1 MFWFANMWLENKVI
15 KIKEDRKKFQENK
28 LPNLGSI
35 YATKNLYKDF
45 SRASFVLFFL
55 YSIYLVGTKFL
66 YVFIEGKYLLKFRK
80 FIIKLYCIYFG
91 VDVNYFSLSEKT
103 INCLVNKGSN
113 ESVEAFKLIDKI
125 EKKTKKKIRLENIL
139 IKDIE

>member
-1 MFWFANMWLENKVI
+1 
-15 KIKEDRKKFQENK
+15 
-28 LPNLGSI
+28 
-35 YATKNLYKDF
+35 
-45 SRASFVLFFL
+45 L